1 MYSLIIQKEHEYK
14 HEFFYVVTTDDVSD
28 VNLERDVEDSDSS
41 DAEDVG
47 QEESEGEFQNFEL
60 GLNLQQL

>member
-1 MYSLIIQKEHEYK
+1 M
-14 HEFFYVVTTDDVSD
+14 
-28 VNLERDVEDSDSS
+28 NLERDVEDSDSS

-47 QEESEGEFQNFEL
+47 QEESEGEFKNFEL